1 MLLSA
6 YAMSKEPLENVKA
19 TYKITVENT
28 NKESID
34 KKIVYLT
41 LWRYNNT
48 VAQKFS
54 NKTITDV
61 WHKTKN
67 NRLMYT
73 KAFDDYQRSIE
84 YDPIEIK
91 TENYQAL
98 WLQKSELFP
107 YYNTF
112 ELVDKNSNTY
122 EYSQQGVKQ
131 TLVWLKD
138 ESLPQ
143 RYTVND
149 KTKKVTWE
157 LTEISMNETELK
169 QYFDN
174 IGNYNSTD
182 YSDVGDNESDPFL
195 AKMIHLGFVEHS
207 AGGFYDSQGNQSHA
221 GHNH

>member
-1 MLLSA
+1 
-6 YAMSKEPLENVKA
+6 MSKEPLANVKA
-19 TYKITVENT
+19 TYKIIVENT
-28 NKESID
+28 INESRD

-54 NKTITDV
+54 NKSITDV

-73 KAFDDYQRSIE
+73 KAFNDYQRSIE
-84 YDPIEIK
+84 YDPIDIK

-98 WLQKSELFP
+98 WSEKSELFP
-107 YYNTF
+107 YYNAF
-112 ELVDKNSNTY
+112 DLVDKHSNTY
-122 EYSQQGVKQ
+122 EHNEKGIKQ
-131 TLVWLKD
+131 TLVWLK
-138 ESLPQ
+138 EQSLPQ
-143 RYTVND
+143 SYTVSD

-157 LTEISMNETELK
+157 LTELSISETELK
-169 QYFDN
+169 QYFDT
-174 IGNYNSTD
+174 ISNYSSTD
-182 YSDVGDNESDPFL
+182 YADVGDNESDPFL